1 MITLNHIRK
10 VYGGSAKIEALKDI
24 NLNIEKGE
32 IYGIIGASGAGKS
45 TLIRCINLL
54 EKPTSGEVIVDGID
68 MTKLSKTE
76 LEKAREQIGMIF
88 QHFNLLSSRTV
99 YENVAFPLELAGLS
113 KKEIYDTVM
122 PLLELVNLEDRK
134 DQYPSQLSGGQK
146 QRVGIAR
153 ALATK
158 PKVLLCDEATSAL
171 DPQTTESILELL
183 KDINARLQ
191 ITIVLITHEM
201 KVIKEI
207 CDRVA
212 VIEGGHII
220 EEGPVLSVFTK
231 PQATLTKEFVNAIIG
246 QDLPKDIKEHMTIY
260 KEEEEDT
267 RPMVLLTF
275 TGNVTEPIVSKVV
288 KDSDVTMSIL
298 FGTVDYI
305 KDVAFGHL
313 IVVLDGQKEAV
324 KQALKSLSELPIESE
339 VIGHVPTHH

>member
-231 PQATLTKEFVNAIIG
+231 PQAALTKEFVNAIIG

-260 KEEEEDT
+260 KEEKEDT
-267 RPMVLLTF
+267 KPMVLLTF
-275 TGNVTEPIVSKVV
+275 TGNVTEPIVSEVV
-288 KDSDVTMSIL
+288 KHSDVTMSIL

-313 IVVLDGQKEAV
+313 IVVLDGQKDAV
-324 KQALKSLSELPIESE
+324 DQALKSLSELPIESE